1 MANWIKAIYFVVILA
16 WVIYVLSDDAVKY
29 KSFPRRFG
37 LSVALTVIIGLAGF
51 ALWHAAVPTSI
62 KLLSEDS
69 EVAESHSL
77 ASLKTGSHLDG
88 KAALS
93 FGYLTEQDE
102 YVVMMRQD
110 DGGYRRKSYPADGT
124 VVYEDAEA
132 DDARV
137 EVVDQYVVIRE
148 THEFP
153 IVGEWTRDRRKFLK
167 CEIRI
172 HVPAGSIAQGDQAH
186 QGEVKPRPARGVLV
200 AQEPYTDALDEQLL
214 RVDRG
219 RCIARAGEEIHRET
233 EGGLADGTREPW
245 RL

>member
-1 MANWIKAIYFVVILA
+1 MANLIKAIYFVVILA

-88 KAALS
+88 KVALS

-137 EVVDQYVVIRE
+137 EVVDQYVIIRE

-153 IVGEWTRDRRKFLK
+153 IVGEWTRDRREFSK
-167 CEIRI
+167 CEICI
-172 HVPAGSIAQGDQAH
+172 HVPAGSIT
-186 QGEVKPRPARGVLV
+186 QGE
-200 AQEPYTDALDEQLL
+200 YD
-214 RVDRG
+214 
-219 RCIARAGEEIHRET
+219 IS
-233 EGGLADGTREPW
+233 
-245 RL
+245 

>member
-1 MANWIKAIYFVVILA
+1 MATDVTGVEDVMGEVAHFWQLRKFQFIEEATDFWMN
-16 WVIYVLSDDAVKY
+16 AVAPKECFGDEDPDLDTTLLLNQFFTE
-29 KSFPRRFG
+29 FPRRFG

-51 ALWHAAVPTSI
+51 AIWHAAVPTSI

-153 IVGEWTRDRRKFLK
+153 IVGEWTRDRRQFSKR
-167 CEIRI
+167 EIRI
-172 HVPAGSIAQGDQAH
+172 HVPAGSIAQGEYDI
-186 QGEVKPRPARGVLV
+186 
-200 AQEPYTDALDEQLL
+200 T
-214 RVDRG
+214 
-219 RCIARAGEEIHRET
+219 
-233 EGGLADGTREPW
+233 
-245 RL
+245 

>member
-51 ALWHAAVPTSI
+51 AIWHAVVPTSI

-88 KAALS
+88 KVALS
-93 FGYLTEQDE
+93 FGYLTE
-102 YVVMMRQD
+102 QD

-137 EVVDQYVVIRE
+137 EVVDQYVIIRE

-153 IVGEWTRDRRKFLK
+153 IVGEWTRDRREFSK
-167 CEIRI
+167 CEICI
-172 HVPAGSIAQGDQAH
+172 HVPAGSIT
-186 QGEVKPRPARGVLV
+186 QGE
-200 AQEPYTDALDEQLL
+200 YD
-214 RVDRG
+214 
-219 RCIARAGEEIHRET
+219 IS
-233 EGGLADGTREPW
+233 
-245 RL
+245 